1 MRNQKSMLLETSP
14 MSIQAMTDSTP
25 ILWPPHLKA
34 GDEVRFVSPASTPD
48 KEDVLRRARVIE
60 AWGLKVDF
68 GEHAF
73 KKLSYLAG
81 TDEERLSDLNSAL
94 RDPKIRAVF
103 TTRGGKG
110 SYRIADGIDFGAV
123 CRDPK
128 FLIGFSDITI
138 LHLSLWKNCR
148 LIGVHGNLYTAAG
161 PIGPENEEALR
172 HVLMTTAPIIIQA
185 REDEPTS
192 ALTTTGK
199 AAGRLIG
206 GNLEMIATAAGW
218 ALPRLDGAILLIE
231 DINKW
236 PGAID
241 RPLTML
247 RKAGHLDGLAGIAV
261 GQFTNFEF
269 DVVGLLREHLERLDV
284 PILGGLPLGHGA
296 EPHSVPIGA
305 VVTLDTSSGNLTVA
319 IGT

>member
-1 MRNQKSMLLETSP
+1 
-14 MSIQAMTDSTP
+14 MTASAP
-25 ILWPPHLKA
+25 ILWPPHLKT
-34 GDEVRFVSPASTPD
+34 GDKVRFISPASTPD
-48 KEDVLRRARVIE
+48 REEVLRRARIIE

-73 KKLSYLAG
+73 KTLSYLAG

-94 RDPKIRAVF
+94 RDPEVRGVF

-110 SYRIADGIDFGAV
+110 SYRIADGIDFDAA
-123 CRDPK
+123 RQDPK

-138 LHLSLWKNCR
+138 LHLSLWKHCR

-161 PIGPENEEALR
+161 PIGRENEKALR
-172 HVLMTTAPIIIQA
+172 HVLMTAAPISIQA
-185 REDEPTS
+185 RDDEPTS

-199 AAGRLIG
+199 ATGRLIG

-218 ALPRLDGAILLIE
+218 ALPRLDSAILLIE
-231 DINKW
+231 DTNKW
-236 PGAID
+236 QGAID

-269 DVVGLLREHLERLDV
+269 DVVGLLRDHLERLNV
-284 PILGGLPLGHGA
+284 PILGGLPLGHGT

-305 VVTLDTSSGNLTVA
+305 VATLDASSGDLA
-319 IGT
+319 ITIGA